1 MDTGVAR
8 AAYGRGVVGGARHP
22 IDRREDESGSDGG
35 TPRWNDSSRPLFRK
49 RVRSRRCVV
58 PQRGMLA
65 QQPSLCAPRCRSRA
79 VLRRAA
85 APPLH
90 RRAAPTRAG
99 MTSVTQLD
107 AACPAEPLPGVSR
120 EVRASQR
127 ALQAA
132 SAQRERAQ
140 TAAQLAEHALVWS
153 AQNGLVVAAA
163 QAGTFTHAPL
173 SLLPTPLPRDAFE
186 RARALAAPFGRLT
199 AAVAADADFLRT
211 TLAGACASDDF
222 TARLFALFDLTRAQK
237 ARALALSR
245 RLSPALTRHA
255 RRPHTAWRWAYCA
268 ATTCWTLPQARCCRW
283 R

>member
-1 MDTGVAR
+1 
-8 AAYGRGVVGGARHP
+8 
-22 IDRREDESGSDGG
+22 
-35 TPRWNDSSRPLFRK
+35 
-49 RVRSRRCVV
+49 
-58 PQRGMLA
+58 
-65 QQPSLCAPRCRSRA
+65 
-79 VLRRAA
+79 
-85 APPLH
+85 
-90 RRAAPTRAG
+90 
-99 MTSVTQLD
+99 
-107 AACPAEPLPGVSR
+107 
-120 EVRASQR
+120 
-127 ALQAA
+127 
-132 SAQRERAQ
+132 
-140 TAAQLAEHALVWS
+140 VWS

-245 RLSPALTRHA
+245 RLSPALTRLA

-268 ATTCWTLPQARCCRW
+268 ATTCWTLPQAHCCRW
-283 R
+283 K